1 MSLALTLLHVHSYI
15 TSLTSLVTQLLI
27 NSLSPIIN
35 SFIHIL
41 LTHCFKPS
49 PGLDEM
55 LVSKDATILQL
66 QQELL
71 LLQQSLDIAK
81 ASQTTMKKEIDDR
94 KSTASEDVARWCDTR
109 SASSFLC
116 LVS

>member
-1 MSLALTLLHVHSYI
+1 MGLALPSLWVHLHI
-15 TSLTSLVTQLLI
+15 TPSISLVTQFLI
-27 NSLSPIIN
+27 TH
-35 SFIHIL
+35 SFIHSHPRHPSFHTL
-41 LTHCFKPS
+41 L

-55 LVSKDATILQL
+55 LISKDATILQL

-116 LVS
+116 PVS